1 MFSVAQYTGSALAL
15 ELLLGFVVDCL
26 LLDTVRQWVSINLCI
41 SQATRAGDQLLL
53 ESAGCPLCSS
63 ETGGQG
69 AAAAELLLMV
79 DIGRERGI

>member
-1 MFSVAQYTGSALAL
+1 MFSVAQYIRSALTL
-15 ELLLGFVVDCL
+15 EL
-26 LLDTVRQWVSINLCI
+26 TVCVGYRTSRISVFLCI
-41 SQATRAGDQLLL
+41 PQATRAGDQLLL

-79 DIGRERGI
+79 DIGLERGIVAACL